1 MYVKEG
7 KNMTE
12 EDIILLLDYLSDKE
26 LTGEMLNL
34 KNKLILINEQIKC
47 QHRITEITKQL
58 SV

>member
-1 MYVKEG
+1 
-7 KNMTE
+7 MTE

-47 QHRITEITKQL
+47 QHRIAEITKQL
-58 SV
+58 SA

>member
-1 MYVKEG
+1 
-7 KNMTE
+7 MTE

-26 LTGEMLNL
+26 LTEEMLNL

-58 SV
+58 SA